1 MSDTKTYVFGQDSNY
16 CMNALLPL
24 LQQKGVDPSILAM
37 MNNGGFGGNNNFIWV
52 FFLLILFGWGGNGAW
67 GNNGKNGQ
75 LLNAINDSTGRD
87 LLMQAINGNGNAIG
101 QLSTKLNCDVNAIQ
115 GALNSISSQICS
127 VGNQVGMTG
136 QQVINAIQH
145 GNMTLA
151 QQLSNCCCEN
161 RLLVTQMGY
170 EGQIRDMQNTAA
182 ITSSINTVNS
192 GIERGFSSVA
202 FETAKQTCDLQKSI
216 ESQSRIVTDAIKQ
229 VEDAHQQEKIAT
241 LTAQLTAANARA
253 ERAAEL
259 KPIMDE
265 LAHIRCAQPN
275 TISVPYPTGTFVPN
289 CGCQTGLGYGYGYGP
304 FGATPG
310 FWG

>member
-1 MSDTKTYVFGQDSNY
+1 MSDTKTYVFGQDNNCSL
-16 CMNALLPL
+16 NALLPL
-24 LQQKGVDPSILAM
+24 LQQRGIDPSVLAM
-37 MNNGGFGGNNNFIWV
+37 LNNGGFGGNNFVWVWFI
-52 FFLLILFGWGGNGAW
+52 LLLFGWGGNGAW

-75 LLNAINDSTGRD
+75 VLNAINDSTGRD
-87 LLMQAINGNGNAIG
+87 LLMQAINGNGNAVG
-101 QLSTKLNCDVNAIQ
+101 QLSAKLNCDVNAIQ
-115 GALNSISSQICS
+115 NTLNSLSAQICN

-136 QQVINAIQH
+136 QQVINAIQQ

-151 QQLSNCCCEN
+151 QQLAQCCCDSKQ
-161 RLLVTQMGY
+161 LITQMGY
-170 EGQIRDMQNTAA
+170 EGQIRDLQNTAA
-182 ITSSINTVNS
+182 VTSSINTVNTS
-192 GIERGFSSVA
+192 LERGFSSVA

-216 ESQSRIVTDAIKQ
+216 ESQSRIVTDTIKSI
-229 VEDAHQQEKIAT
+229 EDAHQQEKIAT
-241 LTAQLTAANARA
+241 LTAQLAAANARA

-289 CGCQTGLGYGYGYGP
+289 CGCQYGAGYGYGP

>member
-1 MSDTKTYVFGQDSNY
+1 MSDTKTYVFGQDNNCSL
-16 CMNALLPL
+16 NALLPL
-24 LQQKGVDPSILAM
+24 LQQKGIDPSVLAM
-37 MNNGGFGGNNNFIWV
+37 LNNGGFGGNNFVWVWFI
-52 FFLLILFGWGGNGAW
+52 LLLFGWGGNGAW

-75 LLNAINDSTGRD
+75 VLNAINDSTGRD

-101 QLSTKLNCDVNAIQ
+101 QLSAKLNCDVNTIQ
-115 GALNSISSQICS
+115 STLNSLSAQICN

-136 QQVINAIQH
+136 QQVVNAIQQ

-151 QQLSNCCCEN
+151 QQLAQCCCDSKQ
-161 RLLVTQMGY
+161 LITQIGY
-170 EGQIRDMQNTAA
+170 EGQIRDLQNTASL
-182 ITSSINTVNS
+182 TSSINTVGS
-192 GIERGFSSVA
+192 GLERGFSSVA

-216 ESQSRIVTDAIKQ
+216 ESQSRIVTDTIKS

-241 LTAQLTAANARA
+241 LTAQLAAANARA

-289 CGCQTGLGYGYGYGP
+289 CGCSYGAGYGYGP